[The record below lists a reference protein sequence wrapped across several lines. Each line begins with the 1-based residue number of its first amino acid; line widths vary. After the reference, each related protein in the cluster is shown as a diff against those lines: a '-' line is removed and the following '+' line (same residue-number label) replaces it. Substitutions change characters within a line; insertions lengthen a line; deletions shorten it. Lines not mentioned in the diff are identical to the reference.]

1 MGNMRFW
8 ESNKKAEINLKFS
21 NKGVKCN
28 VSLWI
33 GYLEFENKTIGKEK
47 WRDCRVSSHWSEQYD
62 TRFCFPILYCG

>member
-47 WRDCRVSSHWSEQYD
+47 WYREC
-62 TRFCFPILYCG
+62 